1 MRRWSCLTTRPTT
14 RADGRVV
21 VSEGEE
27 SGEAIVEGASV
38 VDSPREPMIP
48 RPAITLIALALTGGM
63 LWNVVRGGSPTQ
75 TLILGGVV
83 CSTFGVD
90 WILKWLGR

>member
-1 MRRWSCLTTRPTT
+1 MTDLP
-14 RADGRVV
+14 
-21 VSEGEE
+21 SEGGEPLEVAGAAEE
-27 SGEAIVEGASV
+27 GTDVP
-38 VDSPREPMIP
+38 DNPREPMIP
-48 RPAITLIALALTGGM
+48 RPAITLIALALTAGM
-63 LWNVVRGGSPTQ
+63 LLNVYRGGSSTN